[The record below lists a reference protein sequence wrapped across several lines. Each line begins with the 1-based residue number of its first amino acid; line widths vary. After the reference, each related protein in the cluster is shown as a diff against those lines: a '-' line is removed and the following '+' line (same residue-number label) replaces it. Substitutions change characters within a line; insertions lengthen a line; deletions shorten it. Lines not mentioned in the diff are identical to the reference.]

1 MEKQQDEIK
10 NKIVSE
16 YMNTVLDTGEAPK
29 SIYSLTKELNISERE
44 FYQYFSSFDVLEK
57 EIFVIFFENAMRLLK
72 DNQDFN
78 GYNATNKLLSFYFTF
93 IEILTENR
101 SFVISRLQSKKNPM
115 APFKILD
122 PMKHVFFAFVN
133 ELDVETLDLKQEQ
146 LEKLQNKGKENI
158 FWAQFM
164 MILKFWIEDHYA
176 SFEKTDIFI
185 EKSVHASFDI
195 LNIKPVQSFL
205 ELGKFLLKEKMNFKM

>member
-1 MEKQQDEIK
+1 MEKQQKENR
-10 NKIVSE
+10 NKIVSS
-16 YMNTVLDTGEAPK
+16 YMDTVLNTGKTPK
-29 SIYSLTKELNISERE
+29 SIYILTQELKMTERE
-44 FYQYFSSFDVLEK
+44 FYQYFSSFEALEK
-57 EIFVIFFENAMRLLK
+57 EIFIIFFENAMHLLK

-78 GYNATNKLLSFYFTF
+78 SYNATNKLLSFYFTF

-101 SFVISRLQSKKNPM
+101 SFVLSRLHAQKNPLV
-115 APFKILD
+115 PFKILD
-122 PMKHVFFAFVN
+122 PVKHVFIAFIN
-133 ELDVETLDLKQEQ
+133 ELDIETLDLKQEQ

-158 FWAQFM
+158 LWTQFM
-164 MILKFWIEDHYA
+164 MILKFWIEDHSP

-185 EKSVHASFDI
+185 EKTVHASFDI

>member
-1 MEKQQDEIK
+1 MEKQQKEK
-10 NKIVSE
+10 RNKIVSE
-16 YMNTVLDTGEAPK
+16 YMNTVLNTGETPK
-29 SIYSLTKELNISERE
+29 SIYILTKELNITERE
-44 FYQYFSSFDVLEK
+44 FYQYFSSFEALEK
-57 EIFVIFFENAMRLLK
+57 EIFVIFFENAMHLLK

-101 SFVISRLQSKKNPM
+101 SFVLSRLHAQKNPL
-115 APFKILD
+115 APLKVLD
-122 PMKHVFFAFVN
+122 PMKHVFFDFIN
-133 ELDVETLDLKQEQ
+133 ELDIETLDLKQEQ
-146 LEKLQNKGKENI
+146 LEKIQNKGKENI

-164 MILKFWIEDHYA
+164 MILKFWIEDHSP

-185 EKSVHASFDI
+185 EKTVHASFDI

>member
-1 MEKQQDEIK
+1 MEKQQEE
-10 NKIVSE
+10 NRNRIVSE
-16 YMNTVLDTGEAPK
+16 YMNTILNTGETPK
-29 SIYSLTKELNISERE
+29 SIYILTKELNLTERE
-44 FYQYFSSFDVLEK
+44 FYQYFSSFEALEK
-57 EIFVIFFENAMRLLK
+57 EIFVIFFENAMHLLK

-101 SFVISRLQSKKNPM
+101 SFVLSRLHAPKNPL
-115 APFKILD
+115 APFKILN
-122 PMKHVFFAFVN
+122 PMKLVFFAFIN
-133 ELDVETLDLKQEQ
+133 ELDIETLDLKQEQ
-146 LEKLQNKGKENI
+146 LEKIQNKGKENI

-164 MILKFWIEDHYA
+164 IILKFWIEDHSP

-185 EKSVHASFDI
+185 EKTVHASFDI